1 MRIKVAIADDHP
13 LIISG
18 LLHVLRHFPEIEIAG
33 TYEHGEDL
41 LANIGANLP
50 DVLLLDIQMP
60 GRNGTELAGILSR
73 KYPSVRILA
82 LTILE
87 NNYYIKTML
96 RNGAAGY
103 LLKNSKQET
112 LIEAIR
118 TVHAGD
124 QFIEPSLKERVWRD
138 MMKAGNQAETQPD
151 LSRREK
157 EVLRLIANE
166 YTSQEIADKLF
177 LSLRTV
183 ETHRLNLLLK
193 LGMKNTAGLVK
204 YAVQMGIVE

>member
-13 LIISG
+13 LIING
-18 LLHVLRHFPEIEIAG
+18 LESVLRHFPEIEITG
-33 TYEHGEDL
+33 TYENGAEL
-41 LANIGANLP
+41 LEKIDRHLP

-60 GRNGTELAGILSR
+60 GKSGTELTTILSK
-73 KYPSVRILA
+73 KYPNLRILA

-96 RNGAAGY
+96 RNGASGY

-118 TVHAGD
+118 AVHAGE
-124 QFIEPSLKERVWRD
+124 QYIEPSLKERVWRD
-138 MMKAGNQAETQPD
+138 MMKSNNQHELQPD

-157 EVLRLIANE
+157 EVLQLIANE